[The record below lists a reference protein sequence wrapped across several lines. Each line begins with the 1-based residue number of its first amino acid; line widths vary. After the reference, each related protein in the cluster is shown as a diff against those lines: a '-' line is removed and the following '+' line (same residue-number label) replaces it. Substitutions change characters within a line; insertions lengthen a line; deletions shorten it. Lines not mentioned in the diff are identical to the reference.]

1 MNLIRMAHKSVHL
14 TQNQREPNILMLP
27 VVFANTYFQKNSF
40 KKFCDTQVLIHSL
53 PLKSEEQIAMEGPIS
68 LTNIER

>member
-1 MNLIRMAHKSVHL
+1 
-14 TQNQREPNILMLP
+14 MLP

-53 PLKSEEQIAMEGPIS
+53 PLKSEEQIVMEGPIS